1 MKSVPKVVTEE
12 QRLMIQCNEAM
23 SGMNHHRRRE
33 WIIYGARANECS
45 SCGQAPN
52 EPCLN
57 KVDLNKGLPRDKC
70 RVNRQPH
77 DERIDWKRI
86 RDGLRKRGYF
96 KGDWKGTRG

>member
-1 MKSVPKVVTEE
+1 VPKQPTE
-12 QRLMIQCNEAM
+12 QQLMMVQSNSAM
-23 SGMNHHRRRE
+23 QSFNHHRRRE
-33 WIIYGARANECS
+33 WIIYGARHRECPN
-45 SCGQAPN
+45 CGQPPY

-57 KVDLNKGLPRDKC
+57 KVDLNKGIPRDKC

-96 KGDWKGTRG
+96 RGEWKGTRG